1 MNKNPL
7 ASKITSALSESVS
20 DCGSVAIETIS
31 FRPSANFAE
40 MITALNEV
48 LGQTVS
54 TLFLDA
60 ISEQLYERLL
70 ESKDNESLIIDLLD
84 DVVEDTRTHL
94 GLSVKTSAQGSALA
108 LLVSR
113 GAVGR
118 DYSELLNN
126 EQSV

>member
-1 MNKNPL
+1 MNKNPP
-7 ASKITSALSESVS
+7 ANKITSALSESVS
-20 DCGSVAIETIS
+20 DFGSVAIETIS
-31 FRPSANFAE
+31 FRPSAKVAA

-60 ISEQLYERLL
+60 ISERFYELLL
-70 ESKDNESLIIDLLD
+70 ESKDNESLILDLLD
-84 DVVEDTRTHL
+84 DVVEDTRNFS
-94 GLSVKTSAQGSALA
+94 LSVKTSAHGSVLA

-118 DYSELLNN
+118 DLSEHLK
-126 EQSV
+126 Q